1 MKKEKRYVNIFIIC
15 LFILVS
21 SLMVLPLIKNGRINA
36 YSDWTFHSARVQQIY
51 LNLQRGKLL
60 TFIATDVSQHTG
72 VGTFLF
78 YPYLFLYPWAVFK
91 LVVSPVTAFY
101 LWYASITLLT
111 LIISYYSM
119 MRFSKGN
126 YVQSLIFSLVYM
138 LVPYRL
144 YLGQVVLG
152 EFIAATFLPLVF
164 LGLYEI
170 LWGDLKKWYLLS
182 IGMSLLVYSH
192 ILSVYLS
199 CQVIALIFAG
209 YLILSKISIKRI
221 KVLLYSAI
229 LTIFLSLPVVVLFIT
244 DFIGKGIATT
254 FTGIAIEPEFNSVIV
269 DSFRNWN
276 GFNIG
281 LILMV
286 TFIIGGVIVRKN
298 KQLKYIYVLGV
309 LLTIAATSVVPWYM
323 FSNTILG
330 KVQLTNRYFSFGD
343 LFLAVIASYGLSR
356 LFDKKLDI
364 VRKSILMFLISI
376 GSVFIFYASSTW
388 VLQETHTYN
397 KELYLLQPKKKNGVP
412 KIPDRVQ
419 LDNNNYNYQF
429 EYRSLTGSSDY
440 YPIKAYDN
448 QSKVDSILNQET
460 YINGKRRKLI
470 GRYNTNTIKYRI
482 SLKSKSR
489 VDLPVIKYNHTE
501 VYVNN
506 NLIKNSRI
514 SDRGTIDLTLDK
526 GMNNINIKYQPNFS
540 FYTCVIISAIIWLLL
555 FIYIAKVW

>member
-1 MKKEKRYVNIFIIC
+1 MKKEKQYINIFIIF

-21 SLMVLPLIKNGRINA
+21 LLMIIPLVRNGRINA

-51 LNLQRGKLL
+51 LNLQRGNLL

-78 YPYLFLYPWAVFK
+78 YPYLFLYPWAIFK

-119 MRFSKGN
+119 MRFSKEN
-126 YVQSLIFSLVYM
+126 YVQSLIFAFVYM

-229 LTIFLSLPVVVLFIT
+229 LTIFLSLPVVVPFIT
-244 DFIGKGIATT
+244 DFVGKGIATT
-254 FTGIAIEPEFNSVIV
+254 YSGITIEPDFNTVIV

-298 KQLKYIYVLGV
+298 KQLKYIYILGV
-309 LLTIAATSVVPWYM
+309 LLTIVATSVVPWYM
-323 FSNTILG
+323 FSETILG

-343 LFLAVIASYGLSR
+343 LFLAVIASYGLSK
-356 LFDKKLDI
+356 LFDNKLSM
-364 VRKSILMFLISI
+364 VRKCILMAVISV

-388 VLQETHTYN
+388 TLQETHVYN
-397 KELYLLQPKKKNGVP
+397 KELHLSEPKEENVTP
-412 KIPDRVQ
+412 KMPDRVQ
-419 LDNNNYNYQF
+419 LDNNNYSHQF
-429 EYRSLTGSSDY
+429 KYRSLTGASDY
-440 YPIKAYDN
+440 YPKRAYGN
-448 QSKVDSILNQET
+448 QHKVDSILNQDT
-460 YINGKRRKLI
+460 YINKQRRKLI
-470 GRYNTNTIKYRI
+470 GRYDTNTIKYRI
-482 SLKSKSR
+482 KLKYKSR
-489 VDLPVIKYNHTE
+489 VDLPVIKYKNTK
-501 VYVNN
+501 VYVNSH
-506 NLIKNSRI
+506 LLKNRKI
-514 SDRGTIDLTLDK
+514 SNRGTVILTLDK
-526 GMNNINIKYQPNFS
+526 GVNNISVGYQPNFYFYIGIVVS
-540 FYTCVIISAIIWLLL
+540 FVMWVLLL
-555 FIYIAKVW
+555 LYMVKVK